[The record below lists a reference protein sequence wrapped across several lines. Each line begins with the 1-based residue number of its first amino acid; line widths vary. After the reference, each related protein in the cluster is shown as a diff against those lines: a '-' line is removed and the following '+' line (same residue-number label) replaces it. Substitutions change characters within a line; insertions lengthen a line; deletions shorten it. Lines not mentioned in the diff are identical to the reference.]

1 MTNDCC
7 VHVVRMFVHVSVCH
21 CPRLD
26 FVFQADALMMMM
38 VASDVLWYFDNVCC
52 LRESALNDS

>member
-1 MTNDCC
+1 
-7 VHVVRMFVHVSVCH
+7 MFVHVSVCH